1 MAALQTLIPTP
12 LVGKDF
18 LKSTHMQL
26 GLDFRQWGDT
36 MKSTFKS
43 HFLPVTATR
52 LPLSQQPK
60 PAQVEHKDLLQTKEF
75 QSETCNAFSLKQLD
89 PIERVPAWSRLTTN
103 FRMHGDPRSDT
114 FTTIHSSHFKPRLA
128 GHIPSRTTVAYQK
141 GGGYMGPVCGDREE
155 FTLPLTEQSAYEG
168 HDVRLHPTVRAPCKH
183 LGKDFLKSTHMQ
195 LGLDFRQWG
204 DTMKSTF
211 KSHFLP
217 VTATRLPLS
226 QQPKPAQ
233 VEHKDLLQTKE
244 FQSETCNAF
253 SLKQLDPIERV
264 PAWSRLTTNFRM
276 HGDPRSDTF
285 ITIHSSHFKPRLAG
299 HIPSRT
305 TVAYQKG
312 GGYVGPVCGDREE
325 FTLPLTEQS
334 AYEGHDVRLHPTVR
348 APCKHLGKMSFSKCI
363 KNDPSCLSLVK
374 VLSSGAALQF

>member
-1 MAALQTLIPTP
+1 MAALQTLNPTP

-43 HFLPVTATR
+43 YFLPATANKLR
-52 LPLSQQPK
+52 
-60 PAQVEHKDLLQTKEF
+60 
-75 QSETCNAFSLKQLD
+75 
-89 PIERVPAWSRLTTN
+89 
-103 FRMHGDPRSDT
+103 
-114 FTTIHSSHFKPRLA
+114 
-128 GHIPSRTTVAYQK
+128 
-141 GGGYMGPVCGDREE
+141 
-155 FTLPLTEQSAYEG
+155 
-168 HDVRLHPTVRAPCKH
+168 
-183 LGKDFLKSTHMQ
+183 
-195 LGLDFRQWG
+195 
-204 DTMKSTF
+204 
-211 KSHFLP
+211 
-217 VTATRLPLS
+217 LS

-348 APCKHLGKMSFSKCI
+348 APCKHLGDDAAIRGEKGRGTSYHTHNRAVFEGRRHPPPQPVEKPDMKECRPPVDGSQLITQSNVEIGKPKLNPCFYSTSTASHYWPATVPVTRARTQVSMVQLGGHDRKEWQTTMQSDYQVPVQDKQRLCASHLQQT
-363 KNDPSCLSLVK
+363 KSHTSAADTSA
-374 VLSSGAALQF
+374 GAPEGRKHPRGRRLFDAAKWS

>member
-12 LVGKDF
+12 LV
-18 LKSTHMQL
+18 
-26 GLDFRQWGDT
+26 
-36 MKSTFKS
+36 
-43 HFLPVTATR
+43 
-52 LPLSQQPK
+52 
-60 PAQVEHKDLLQTKEF
+60 
-75 QSETCNAFSLKQLD
+75 
-89 PIERVPAWSRLTTN
+89 
-103 FRMHGDPRSDT
+103 
-114 FTTIHSSHFKPRLA
+114 
-128 GHIPSRTTVAYQK
+128 
-141 GGGYMGPVCGDREE
+141 
-155 FTLPLTEQSAYEG
+155 
-168 HDVRLHPTVRAPCKH
+168 
-183 LGKDFLKSTHMQ
+183 GKDFLKSTHMQ

-312 GGYVGPVCGDREE
+312 GGYMGPVCGDREE

-348 APCKHLGKMSFSKCI
+348 APCKHLGEDAAIRGEKGRGTSYHTHNRAVFEGRRHPPPQPVEKSIKSFSVELEGPEDAVFTSGEMVYGKVVLDLGREI
-363 KNDPSCLSLVK
+363 KVRSLKVAGSGVAIVHWIQNRSVGMNIVYNDY
-374 VLSSGAALQF
+374 SSSQTYFRKRYRLIRGRGNCQEFILKQVPCQTREGN